1 MRHVVLAL
9 GLSLD
14 GYIARPDGAVDF
26 LFIPKDY
33 SMRALRAFQAT
44 IDTVIMGRKTL
55 DVAVKMTGG
64 NYHADVPTYVFS
76 RTQPPR
82 QAGRPGIRQPVAGIA
97 HRKIAQTPRQG
108 YLVDGR
114 RRAGAR
120 LPQRRSDRCLASW
133 DRPHPDRRRHPA
145 IPQRVPAT
153 RIQTGGEP
161 YVFQRPRRPPVPTR
175 PAEAPP
181 WPKWSATQIDPSLTA
196 GAPIRAT
203 TVRECFSAP
212 APYRANARSH
222 PRSTASVSASDCAS
236 SLAAVPTT
244 TPRAAA

>member
-9 GLSLD
+9 GISLD
-14 GYIARPDGAVDF
+14 GYIARPDSAVDF

-33 SMRALRAFQAT
+33 SMRALRAFQ
-44 IDTVIMGRKTL
+44 DTGDHGPQDPRCRRENDWWQLPRGRANL
-55 DVAVKMTGG
+55 RFFA
-64 NYHADVPTYVFS
+64 HPTA
-76 RTQPPR
+76 R

-97 HRKIAQTPRQG
+97 DRKIAQTPRQG

-120 LPQRRSDRCLASW
+120 LPQRRSDRCLASGN
-133 DRPHPDRRRHPA
+133 RPHPDRRRTPA

-181 WPKWSATQIDPSLTA
+181 WPKWSATQIDPSLTV

-212 APYRANARSH
+212 APYRA
-222 PRSTASVSASDCAS
+222 
-236 SLAAVPTT
+236 
-244 TPRAAA
+244 